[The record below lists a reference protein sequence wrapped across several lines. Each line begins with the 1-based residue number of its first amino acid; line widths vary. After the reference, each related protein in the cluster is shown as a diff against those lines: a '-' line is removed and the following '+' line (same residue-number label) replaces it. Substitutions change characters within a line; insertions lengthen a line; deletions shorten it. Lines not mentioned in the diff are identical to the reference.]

1 MTTNPRDQQPESDA
15 LEPAD
20 EPTSRTE
27 ADEVAVGDDERDPT
41 LLGLEEIEVEDDGDD
56 A

>member
-1 MTTNPRDQQPESDA
+1 MTTNPQEQPESDA